1 MRSQGTSFWMVFLL
15 TIVFYSSLPLL
26 SVDGAAYADAA
37 ADSTQISEQPQ
48 DKSKDQDDAKNKNVI
63 YITLAFLIAIIAAM
77 LGYMWALQRRYY
89 SGCQEEK
96 QITLFSQSPAGLP
109 TGTVRSMIAF
119 SVVILS
125 LYFISLQVL
134 GVVDTNFPEA
144 LGSLLGAVIGFY
156 FGSRSSGPP
165 DSGMQ
170 QQVDE
175 MKEQRDSAVAEK
187 DGDKASELLK
197 KAKKGVS
204 LTKKALKYLPEEH
217 QKKYEKLVG
226 KLEQGVS
233 VAEKLNGAGMMSDAF
248 NKAQETFKGFVD
260 DNPIKNL
267 VKKAADSFKL
277 ALGVSLPQVAL
288 VTTVV
293 GVGAG
298 LAGLAYQ
305 KWKARIL
312 HAPFSPAELPLK
324 TIDANTGFSL
334 LVTSPIFKKAFMQ
347 ELQDNDRPF
356 MQAMVDLCIK
366 ESDTNAIYTKYKNHF
381 ESRELFE
388 QGLIE
393 FRHNAADRELKEFI
407 DHSAFS
413 EVGGYDSFINMIDRI
428 HQDDKALADLDAL
441 VTVAE
446 NLQNEGEPV
455 VAVFKKA
462 SESLEK

>member
-1 MRSQGTSFWMVFLL
+1 MRRQGVSFLMMLL
-15 TIVFYSSLPLL
+15 LGVLFYSSLPLL
-26 SVDGAAYADAA
+26 SIDGTAYAEVSV
-37 ADSTQISEQPQ
+37 DSAQTPEQLEN
-48 DKSKDQDDAKNKNVI
+48 KTKDQQEAKDKNVT
-63 YITLAFLIAIIAAM
+63 YGTLAILVIIIAGM
-77 LGYMWALQRRYY
+77 LGYMWALQRRYF
-89 SGCQEEK
+89 SGCKDEK
-96 QITLFSQSPAGLP
+96 QMTLFSQSPAGLP
-109 TGTVRSMIAF
+109 TGTIRSMIAF

-134 GVVDTNFPEA
+134 GVVETSFPEA

-156 FGSRSSGPP
+156 FGSRSSGPA
-165 DSGMQ
+165 DSGMLK
-170 QQVDE
+170 QVDE
-175 MKEQRDSAVAEK
+175 MKQQRDTAVAEK
-187 DGDKASELLK
+187 DGDKANELLK

-204 LTKKALKYLPEEH
+204 LTKKVLKYLPEEH

-226 KLEQGVS
+226 KLEQGVD
-233 VAEKLNGAGMMSDAF
+233 VAEKLNKSGMVSDAV
-248 NKAQETFKGFVD
+248 NKAQETFKDFVTE
-260 DNPIKNL
+260 NPVKDLI
-267 VKKAADSFKL
+267 KKAAASFKL

-288 VTTVV
+288 ITTVV

-334 LVTSPIFKKAFMQ
+334 LVASPIFKKAFMQ

-356 MQAMVDLCIK
+356 MQSMIDLCIK
-366 ESDTNAIYTKYKNHF
+366 ESDTNAIYTKYKDHF
-381 ESRELFE
+381 DSRELFE

-407 DHSAFS
+407 DDSAFS
-413 EVGGYDSFINMIDRI
+413 AIGGYDAFIGMIDRI
-428 HQDDKALADLDAL
+428 HTDNKALADLDAL

-455 VAVFKKA
+455 VEVFKKA
-462 SESLEK
+462 SEGLEE

>member
-1 MRSQGTSFWMVFLL
+1 MRRQGNSFLMMLLL
-15 TIVFYSSLPLL
+15 TIVFYFSLPLL
-26 SVDGAAYADAA
+26 SVEGSAYAEVS
-37 ADSTQISEQPQ
+37 ADSVQTSEQSQ
-48 DKSKDQDDAKNKNVI
+48 NKSKDQKEPKDKSVT
-63 YITLAFLIAIIAAM
+63 YGTLVFLILIIAGM
-77 LGYMWALQRRYY
+77 LGYMWGLQRRYFA
-89 SGCQEEK
+89 GCKDENQMP
-96 QITLFSQSPAGLP
+96 LFSQSPAGLP

-134 GVVDTNFPEA
+134 GVVETTFPEA

-156 FGSRSSGPP
+156 FGSRSSGPA

-170 QQVDE
+170 KQVDE
-175 MKEQRDSAVAEK
+175 MKQQRDSAVAEK
-187 DGDKASELLK
+187 DGGKANELLK

-204 LTKKALKYLPEEH
+204 LTKKALKYLPEEQ
-217 QKKYEKLVG
+217 QKKYQKLVG
-226 KLEQGVS
+226 KLEQGVE
-233 VAEKLNGAGMMSDAF
+233 VAEKLNKSGMISDAV
-248 NKAQETFKGFVD
+248 NKAQQTFKDFVT
-260 DNPIKNL
+260 DNPIKDL

-356 MQAMVDLCIK
+356 MQSMIDLCIK
-366 ESDTNAIYTKYKNHF
+366 ESDTNAIYTKYKDHF

-407 DHSAFS
+407 DDSAFS
-413 EVGGYDSFINMIDRI
+413 EIGGYDAFISMIDRI
-428 HQDDKALADLDAL
+428 HNDDKALADLDAV

-455 VAVFKKA
+455 VSVFKKA
-462 SESLEK
+462 SEELEK